1 MSNRHLAR
9 TIALQTLF
17 EWDFKGHKKSA
28 LDEIIQY
35 NYKAFAPEFGDH
47 SFTDKI
53 IRGVTDH
60 LDEIDEYIKKFA
72 PEWPLEQITNVDR
85 NILRIG
91 VYELVFDPDIP
102 SKVAINE
109 AIEVAKSAQPDLVIL
124 DLIMPEVSGFDVA
137 CALRETAE
145 MARIPILVLSAKD
158 ITAEDRARLKGGVSA
173 ILAKKNLNTDELLT
187 ELRRALPKRAG
198 S

>member
-1 MSNRHLAR
+1 M
-9 TIALQTLF
+9 
-17 EWDFKGHKKSA
+17 
-28 LDEIIQY
+28 
-35 NYKAFAPEFGDH
+35 
-47 SFTDKI
+47 
-53 IRGVTDH
+53 TDH